1 MEEPQIYI
9 TKQKESV
16 WRGYILYGFNYMVSI
31 IWHDGKGKSMETIK
45 RTMVIKS

>member
-16 WRGYILYGFNYMVSI
+16 WRGYILYGFNYMT
-31 IWHDGKGKSMETIK
+31 WWK
-45 RTMVIKS
+45 RQIYGDHKKNNGYQELVKR